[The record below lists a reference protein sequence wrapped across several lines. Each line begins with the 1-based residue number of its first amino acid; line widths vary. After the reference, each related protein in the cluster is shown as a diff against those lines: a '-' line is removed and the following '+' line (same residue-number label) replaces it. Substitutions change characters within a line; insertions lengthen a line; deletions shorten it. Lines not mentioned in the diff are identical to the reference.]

1 MFLSLASVHN
11 HLEFGLFL
19 NKEVI
24 RMPSTN
30 PEVLCNVVEC
40 KYNESA
46 KVCNAGKIQVTKHH
60 AEVRTTEATDC
71 GTFELGN
78 GREKV

>member
-1 MFLSLASVHN
+1 MSSV
-11 HLEFGLFL
+11 
-19 NKEVI
+19 
-24 RMPSTN
+24 N
-30 PEVLCNVVEC
+30 PAVNCNVVEC

-46 KVCNAGKIQVTKHH
+46 KLCHANEIQVTKHH

-78 GREKV
+78 GKEKVL

>member
-1 MFLSLASVHN
+1 
-11 HLEFGLFL
+11 
-19 NKEVI
+19 
-24 RMPSTN
+24 MPNTN

-46 KVCNAGKIQVTKHH
+46 KICTAGQIQVTKHH

-71 GTFELGN
+71 GTFELS
-78 GREKV
+78 K